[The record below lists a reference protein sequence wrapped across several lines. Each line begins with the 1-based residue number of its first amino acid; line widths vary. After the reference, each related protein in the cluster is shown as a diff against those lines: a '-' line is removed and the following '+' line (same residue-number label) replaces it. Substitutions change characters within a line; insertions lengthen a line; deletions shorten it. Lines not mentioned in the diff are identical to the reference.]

1 MPTTQPPEP
10 FCALYTQNVEPVY
23 RYHLIRTG
31 SRDAAEDL
39 TAETFFAALASF
51 DRLRLDQPALPWLFG
66 IARHKLG
73 DYQRRR
79 FFKGLLRSQPLD
91 VLENTPA
98 AAQPL
103 EEQVIHSLD
112 AARVAQALSTINR
125 ARAEAVAMHYYGG
138 LSMEE
143 IAQVMVKSEEAVKQL
158 VQRGLAELRT
168 KLTVDRATEDHEK

>member
-1 MPTTQPPEP
+1 MPTLQPPDP
-10 FCALYTQNVEPVY
+10 FCALYTQNVEQVY

-79 FFKGLLRSQPLD
+79 FFKGLLRAQPLD

-98 AAQPL
+98 PEAHP
-103 EEQVIHSLD
+103 EEQVILHLD
-112 AARVAQALSTINR
+112 AARVAQALAAINR
-125 ARAEAVAMHYYGG
+125 ARAEAVALHYYGG
-138 LSMEE
+138 LTMEE
-143 IAQVMVKSEEAVKQL
+143 IAQVMVKSEEAVKKL
-158 VQRGLAELRT
+158 VQRGLADLRK
-168 KLTVDRATEDHEK
+168 KLTVDRAAEDHRK